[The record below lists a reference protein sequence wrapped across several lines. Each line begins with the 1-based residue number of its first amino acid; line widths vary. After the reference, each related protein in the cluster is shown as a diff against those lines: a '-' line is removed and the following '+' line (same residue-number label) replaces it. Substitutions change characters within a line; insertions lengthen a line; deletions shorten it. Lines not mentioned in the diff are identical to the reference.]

1 MRQGCGRAKGIQ
13 PSHGYTI
20 VFYRVNFP
28 RVIFIQHTIIITDFV
43 VFTQLPAVYSIV
55 QESVPITSPGS
66 RVRSYLDGL
75 SVKIDIFYSIETYKI
90 WMSMTVFAW
99 LFFRFD
105 LWIKFIKTLL
115 NRKLLCKSTNVKL
128 FIIFF
133 LTYIRHRMTS
143 TKRL

>member
-1 MRQGCGRAKGIQ
+1 MRQGCGRSEEIQ

-43 VFTQLPAVYSIV
+43 VFTQLPAVYWIV

-75 SVKIDIFYSIETYKI
+75 SVKIDIFYSIKTYKI
-90 WMSMTVFAW
+90 
-99 LFFRFD
+99 
-105 LWIKFIKTLL
+105 
-115 NRKLLCKSTNVKL
+115 
-128 FIIFF
+128 
-133 LTYIRHRMTS
+133 
-143 TKRL
+143 